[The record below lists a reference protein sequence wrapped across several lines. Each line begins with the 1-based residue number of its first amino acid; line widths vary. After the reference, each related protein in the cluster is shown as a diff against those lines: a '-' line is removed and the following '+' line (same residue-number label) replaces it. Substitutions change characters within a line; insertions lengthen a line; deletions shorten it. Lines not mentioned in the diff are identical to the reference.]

1 MNMNL
6 ILNYMDKIYGD
17 TKMLTIVYVVG
28 AGLLFVFIILLII
41 SIRKPDK
48 KKSVDIIDVDNETKK
63 EKVEDKNEEV
73 EEKVITEDTNNS
85 DIKHED
91 SIFEKTTIIPLDDIN
106 TDPKSDSSENDVE
119 KALDNADN
127 MKIVEEEK
135 EEVNNAKLSSEIP
148 DVDDFVDNVVTKTY
162 EKNDQFSSVYVEN
175 KKDDTMKLDKIM
187 DNVDV
192 DESVKSNL
200 VEDDSIEEEEMDETI
215 EEENYEDREGSGV
228 DLIEDT
234 NPKLDDLKK
243 ALEAKKDVVNSE
255 DSKDVNEKKAISTD
269 DLKNKLNA
277 LKKDNKLLNKIEK
290 NVFSIFLFTVLKIFN
305 IILVV

>member
-277 LKKDNKLLNKIEK
+277 LKKDN
-290 NVFSIFLFTVLKIFN
+290 
-305 IILVV
+305 